1 MLSLYTPM
9 PKQHR
14 SSTNDSTGAER
25 DNETEISTENNSSL
39 LVVGIAASA
48 GGLKAFKELLNQLPS
63 DQHIAYVLIQH
74 LAPTHESLLAELLS
88 GDTTLTIAQATDGVV
103 IEAGHAYVI
112 PPNQQLY
119 LLHDR
124 LHFMPRPD
132 HDQRFNPADVFFQS
146 LAEDRGGAS
155 IGVILSGTGSDGTKG
170 LCAIKSA
177 GGLTFAQTIESA
189 EYDGMPSSA
198 ITAGC
203 VDFILTPRDIGQEIA
218 RLVVYPWHLYLLN
231 GNKADETLV
240 ISKEELDKIFILL
253 RARTG
258 HDFSYYKVNTIKRRI
273 NRRMMVH
280 KLERISEYLMLLQK
294 DAEEINQL
302 YQDILINVTEF
313 FRDPETFKPLVDVAF
328 KQIIDNRLDGTPIR
342 IWVPGCSSGE
352 EVYSIAIALHEYL
365 GDRANLFQIQVFGSD
380 IDEDAI
386 DKARAGIYPESIAD
400 RVSQVRLQRYFHRV
414 SGGYQVNKALR
425 DLCIFALQSVT
436 RDPPFSRLDLI
447 SCRNLLIYLDN
458 ILQKKVLQIFH
469 YALQPK
475 GFLMLGSS
483 ESIGSHADL
492 FALKDKKSKL
502 YQKKSVATRFSDD
515 LLFRAQS
522 GQQHKPLAMPTASER
537 NIYDM
542 EQEVQ
547 SLLLDTYAPPG
558 VVINPD
564 QMVLQFIGRTWPY
577 IEHGS
582 GNASLN
588 LYKITHPDLIV
599 ELRAAIHA
607 ISKNG
612 KAVVK
617 ENVRLKVDN
626 KEKRVDIRVMALGG
640 AVLGEANV
648 LVMFEA
654 RPDIAELAP
663 DQAELPHNAESLVKE
678 FHQRNEELDRELSST
693 RDYMQS
699 IIEEQEV
706 TNEEL
711 RSANEEIQSTNEE
724 LQSTNEE
731 LETAKEELQ
740 SSNEELATV
749 NEELETRND
758 ELARVND
765 DLTNLLASVNLPIL
779 MLGSDLCVRQFTKPA
794 ESLLNLIASDVGRPI
809 GNIKPNIEL
818 PELQQQVLQIIDRM
832 ETRTFEA
839 LGSDGHWY
847 SVRMRPYKTQDNRI
861 DGVVMTFV
869 DIDSLKDVRR
879 LEENLKQERRLA
891 AVVRDSN
898 DAVTLQD
905 LEGNI
910 LAWNPSAERIYGFTE
925 AEATQMNVRE
935 LVFNDDRT
943 KLTDMMVAVSEGRE
957 IMPLELRR
965 HAKDGSVINVWL
977 IASVLSDS
985 QGKPVALAMTEKL
998 LLAQD
1003 ICRP

>member
-1 MLSLYTPM
+1 MA
-9 PKQHR
+9 KQHR
-14 SSTNDSTGAER
+14 SPTDGSADPER
-25 DNETEISTENNSSL
+25 DNETEISTENASSP

-48 GGLKAFKELLNQLPS
+48 GGLKAFKELLATLPN
-63 DQHIAYVLIQH
+63 DQNIAYVLIQH
-74 LAPTHESLLAELLS
+74 LAPTHESQLAEILAR
-88 GDTTLTIAQATDGVV
+88 DTTLTIAEATDGVV

-119 LLHDR
+119 LLHDC

-146 LAEDRGGAS
+146 LAEDRGAAS

-170 LCAIKSA
+170 LCSIKSA
-177 GGLTFAQTIESA
+177 GGLTFAQTAEST

-198 ITAGC
+198 IAAGC
-203 VDFILTPRDIGQEIA
+203 ADFILAPRAIGQEIA
-218 RLVVYPWHLYLLN
+218 RLVTYPRHLYQACGDKTEEIL
-231 GNKADETLV
+231 A
-240 ISKEELDKIFILL
+240 ISKEELGKIFVLL

-258 HDFSYYKVNTIKRRI
+258 HDFSYYKANTIKRRI

-294 DAEEINQL
+294 DAEEIDQL

-313 FRDPETFKPLVDVAF
+313 FRDPETFEALAEVAF
-328 KQIIDNRLDGTPIR
+328 KQIIENRPEGAPIR
-342 IWVPGCSSGE
+342 IWVPGCSSGQ
-352 EVYSIAIALHEYL
+352 EVYSIAIAIHEYL
-365 GDRANLFQIQVFGSD
+365 GDRANLFQIQIFGSD
-380 IDEDAI
+380 IDEDSV
-386 DKARAGIYPESIAD
+386 DKARAGVYPESIVD
-400 RVSQVRLQRYFHRV
+400 QVSQVRLQRYFHRV
-414 SGGYQVNKALR
+414 SSGYQVNKALR

-469 YALQPK
+469 YALQPQ
-475 GFLMLGSS
+475 GFLMLGPS
-483 ESIGSHADL
+483 ESIGSDADL

-522 GQQHKPLAMPTASER
+522 GQQGKPLAMPAPSEG
-537 NIYDM
+537 NLYDM

-607 ISKNG
+607 IGKNG
-612 KAVVK
+612 KAIVK

-640 AVLGEANV
+640 TVLAENNM

-663 DQAELPHNAESLVKE
+663 DQANLPDNAVSLVKE
-678 FHQRNEELDRELSST
+678 LNQRNEELDRELSST
-693 RDYMQS
+693 REYMQS
-699 IIEEQEV
+699 IIEEQEGA
-706 TNEEL
+706 NEEL
-711 RSANEEIQSTNEE
+711 RSANEEIQT
-724 LQSTNEE
+724 TNEE

-758 ELARVND
+758 ELARAND

-779 MLGSDLCVRQFTKPA
+779 MLGSDLRIRQFTKPA
-794 ESLLNLIASDVGRPI
+794 ESLLNLIASDLGRPI

-818 PELQQQVLQIIDRM
+818 PELEQQALQIIDRM

-839 LGSDGHWY
+839 QENSGHWY

-869 DIDSLKDVRR
+869 EIDSLKDVQR
-879 LEENLKQERRLA
+879 LEENLNRERRLA

-898 DAVTLQD
+898 DVVTLQD

-910 LAWNPSAERIYGFTE
+910 LAWNPSAEKIYGFTE
-925 AEATQMNVRE
+925 AEATKMNVRE
-935 LVFNDDRT
+935 LVFEDDWT
-943 KLTDMMVAVSEGRE
+943 KLVEVFTAAGEGRT

-965 HAKDGSVINVWL
+965 RAKDGTVLNIWL
-977 IASVLSDS
+977 VASVLTDT
-985 QGKPVALAMTEKL
+985 QGKPVALATTEKQL
-998 LLAQD
+998 
-1003 ICRP
+1003 